1 MGCVK
6 KYKVECFYKNSQSYI
21 VTADSADE
29 ACEVAHHEHFL
40 NMGMRGIRECS
51 SKGEVVKHLL
61 GSDSTV
67 AATWNEML

>member
-1 MGCVK
+1 MK

-40 NMGMRGIRECS
+40 NMGMQGIGECS
-51 SKGEVVKHLL
+51 SKGEVIKHLTYE
-61 GSDSTV
+61 SDSTKT
-67 AATWNEML
+67 ATWNELSE